1 MKKRKKNEVNT
12 IENDD
17 FLAQEAQESQETAED
32 YTLDIPDDE
41 IWTYQIEGLQKPH
54 INEPFENAT
63 LKKNNSSNHSAYC
76 NRNCHFPFG
85 SCGTFR

>member
-63 LKKNNSSNHSAYC
+63 LKNNSSNYSAYC
-76 NRNCHFPFG
+76 NRNCYFSFG

>member
-41 IWTYQIEGLQKPH
+41 IWTYP
-54 INEPFENAT
+54 
-63 LKKNNSSNHSAYC
+63 
-76 NRNCHFPFG
+76 
-85 SCGTFR
+85 